1 MAPNPITQVLGRTQQ
16 VVEYQHDPNLRGRP
30 IGSMLAGAILAIV
43 AAVLCAR
50 LAFSIWYLQSVDVQ
64 HGIFG
69 VSFLFCLFVL
79 GTYIFCFA
87 YELYDVPRAVR
98 LTLVFTLF
106 AVVALAVM
114 IGALIALA
122 AIQAGATVAIS
133 ESQKSKAFS
142 VAASFVGADG
152 IDEDAGKHAADLP
165 GFATITCEHCGRDFF
180 PVPPNAIC
188 PWCDTPYLTASY
200 PPERQAKAG

>member
-1 MAPNPITQVLGRTQQ
+1 MTPNPITQVLGRTQQ
-16 VVEYQHDPNLRGRP
+16 VVEYQRDPNLQGRP
-30 IGSMLAGAILAIV
+30 IGGMIAGAVLAIV

-50 LAFSIWYLQSVDVQ
+50 LGFAIWYLQTVDAQ

-69 VSFLFCLFVL
+69 VSVLFCLFVL
-79 GTYIFCFA
+79 GAYIFCFA

-98 LTLVFTLF
+98 LTLIFTLF

-122 AIQAGATVAIS
+122 AIQTGATVAIS
-133 ESQKSKAFS
+133 EGQKTKAFS
-142 VAASFVGADG
+142 VAASLVGPDG
-152 IDEDAGKHAADLP
+152 TDEDAGKHASDVT
-165 GFATITCEHCGRDFF
+165 GFATITCKHCGRDFF

-200 PPERQAKAG
+200 PPERRAKAG